1 MRIESKNEQIYND
14 INIKNVINIQN
25 GTGKD
30 CAKMSNEK
38 VRREKILKKPKSG
51 TVRKNANI

>member
-25 GTGKD
+25 GTGED
-30 CAKMSNEK
+30 CAKMSN
-38 VRREKILKKPKSG
+38 
-51 TVRKNANI
+51 RK

>member
-30 CAKMSNEK
+30 CAK
-38 VRREKILKKPKSG
+38 
-51 TVRKNANI
+51 

>member
-25 GTGKD
+25 RTGKD
-30 CAKMSNEK
+30 CAKMSNGK
-38 VRREKILKKPKSG
+38 
-51 TVRKNANI
+51 

>member
-30 CAKMSNEK
+30 CTKMSN
-38 VRREKILKKPKSG
+38 
-51 TVRKNANI
+51 RK